1 MLNDERSINMVDE
14 MLGIIPGQTRSY
26 VSSATGSISMGGTP
40 LCPQQLPIHTAN
52 SITGITAGALSAA
65 ATTILNANTGTGL
78 NTTADSTTFTK
89 STGTLA
95 AGDAVYAT
103 VGGATTYIGTV
114 LTVSPAF
121 TFVNYPTNVVTS
133 SAYSFIPAASKGT
146 VAYTYN
152 VTMPTTTITSN
163 NVSYTIQAGDDY
175 EQEVMK
181 YGKCMGFSVSGGS
194 GGAID
199 MNAQYMGQAVQLGYV
214 GQGTITATTTSTT
227 VNGVGTVF
235 INTAVSSDI
244 GRKLY
249 TLDNVLIG
257 TIASVTNANTV
268 VLTANALTAVTFGGY
283 RLGGFTK
290 NTEVAAP
297 VDDLI
302 FARTRLFIDN
312 VQPWPVA
319 RPTVV
324 QYQFLAFS
332 TSLQCSWTP
341 KFTGEGYQGIDPTW
355 SFALFTNYQVG
366 GDFTVEHDTIASAK
380 YSASSVESLKYAWR
394 NRVPKIVQIDCPSST
409 AIKWFTPNANTYRG
423 QTLSYTLPTAVNAG
437 TISIDAAN
445 PLTVVG
451 TGTSFATPA
460 DVGKGLCVKV
470 NGLYYFVGKISTV
483 DVANQLYTL
492 DATVGNL
499 YGVVPAGTSF
509 AHDATKITGGAT
521 SFTLLTDDGKDLF
534 KDATT
539 WIGRIAWTSA
549 TTAVHTYVS
558 SAIGS
563 FSLNAFTPN
572 ATTIS
577 SAYNSATGT
586 QTITSAVSA
595 FATPADLGKQIWAL
609 IGNEYINVGVI
620 TTFTTTSIVEI
631 ANALYTVAIPA
642 LTNFVLGNPLAIT
655 NGTGTIA
662 VSGTTVT
669 GTGTGFATPGDV
681 GKQLWAYIG
690 SSYVYIGTI
699 ATVNAGT
706 QVATLVSNV
715 YGTVAASTNY
725 VFNYTT
731 NGFKIENAT
740 QPYFPVAG
748 KGPLE
753 TYTGVSFRFPVQIM
767 SVSSINDQDGN
778 DIVTVSWQMRYD
790 TTVGDTGGDVRIV
803 NQLPSLS
810 IAS

>member
-52 SITGITAGALSAA
+52 SITGITAGSLSAA
-65 ATTILNANTGTGL
+65 ATTILSANTGTGL

-121 TFVNYPTNVVTS
+121 TFVNYPTNVVTAA
-133 SAYSFIPAASKGT
+133 AYTFIPAASKGT
-146 VAYTYN
+146 VAYTYD

-163 NVSYTIQAGDDY
+163 NVSYTIQAGDDF

-181 YGKCMGFSVSGGS
+181 YGKCMGFSVSGGA

-214 GQGTITATTTSTT
+214 GQGTITATTASLNVT
-227 VNGVGTVF
+227 GVGTVF
-235 INTAVSSDI
+235 VNTAVSSDV

-257 TIASVTNANTV
+257 TIASVTDATTV
-268 VLTANALTAVTFGGY
+268 VLTANALTAITFGEY

-312 VQPWPVA
+312 VQPWPVY

-366 GDFTVEHDTIASAK
+366 GDFTIEHDTIASAK

-394 NRVPKIVQIDCPSST
+394 NRVPKIIQIDCPSST
-409 AIKWFTPNANTYRG
+409 AINWFTVGASPSAKTLAYTYPA
-423 QTLSYTLPTAVNAG
+423 TPDAG
-437 TISIDAAN
+437 TISIDAAT
-445 PLTVVG
+445 PTVVTGVG
-451 TGTSFATPA
+451 TNL
-460 DVGKGLCVKV
+460 VGSAGKSVCVKV
-470 NGLYYFVGKISTV
+470 GGTYYYVGRILASPTPSALAVTLDGNAYGAIPAGSTF
-483 DVANQLYTL
+483 AL
-492 DATVGNL
+492 DATKV
-499 YGVVPAGTSF
+499 
-509 AHDATKITGGAT
+509 TGGAS
-521 SFTLLTDDGKDLF
+521 SFAFPGTADVNKDLF
-534 KDATT
+534 RDVTT
-539 WIGRIAWTSA
+539 WVGRIAAVDSA
-549 TTAVHTYVS
+549 TVVHTYAS
-558 SAIGS
+558 SAIGT
-563 FSLNAFTPN
+563 FS
-572 ATTIS
+572 IS
-577 SAYNSATGT
+577 ASPG
-586 QTITSAVSA
+586 
-595 FATPADLGKQIWAL
+595 
-609 IGNEYINVGVI
+609 YIMD
-620 TTFTTTSIVEI
+620 SC
-631 ANALYTVAIPA
+631 
-642 LTNFVLGNPLAIT
+642 
-655 NGTGTIA
+655 
-662 VSGTTVT
+662 
-669 GTGTGFATPGDV
+669 
-681 GKQLWAYIG
+681 
-690 SSYVYIGTI
+690 
-699 ATVNAGT
+699 
-706 QVATLVSNV
+706 
-715 YGTVAASTNY
+715 
-725 VFNYTT
+725 
-731 NGFKIENAT
+731 AT
-740 QPYFPVAG
+740 QPYFPVTG
-748 KGPLE
+748 KGPLQ

>member
-52 SITGITAGALSAA
+52 SITGITAGSLSAA
-65 ATTILNANTGTGL
+65 ATTILGANTGTGL

-121 TFVNYPTNVVTS
+121 TFVNYPTNVVTA

-163 NVSYTIQAGDDY
+163 NVSYTIQAGDDF

-214 GQGTITATTTSTT
+214 GQGTITATTASTT
-227 VNGVGTVF
+227 VTGVGTVF
-235 INTAVSSDI
+235 VNTSVSSDV

-249 TLDNVLIG
+249 TLNNVLIG
-257 TIASVTNANTV
+257 TIASVTNATTV
-268 VLTANALTAVTFGGY
+268 VLTANALTAVTFEGY

-312 VQPWPVA
+312 VQAWPVA

-394 NRVPKIVQIDCPSST
+394 NRVPKIIQIDCPSST
-409 AIKWFTPNANTYRG
+409 AIDWFTPSATPSAT
-423 QTLSYTLPTAVNAG
+423 TLVYTLPTAVDAG

-445 PLTVVG
+445 PLAVVG
-451 TGTSFATPA
+451 TGTTFLAG

-470 NGLYYFVGKISTV
+470 NGVYYFVGKVATFISTTSV
-483 DVANQLYTL
+483 TL

-509 AHDATKITGGAT
+509 AHDATKITGGAA

-558 SAIGS
+558 SAIGT
-563 FSLNAFTPN
+563 FSLA
-572 ATTIS
+572 
-577 SAYNSATGT
+577 
-586 QTITSAVSA
+586 
-595 FATPADLGKQIWAL
+595 
-609 IGNEYINVGVI
+609 
-620 TTFTTTSIVEI
+620 
-631 ANALYTVAIPA
+631 
-642 LTNFVLGNPLAIT
+642 
-655 NGTGTIA
+655 
-662 VSGTTVT
+662 SGWIMET
-669 GTGTGFATPGDV
+669 
-681 GKQLWAYIG
+681 
-690 SSYVYIGTI
+690 
-699 ATVNAGT
+699 
-706 QVATLVSNV
+706 
-715 YGTVAASTNY
+715 
-725 VFNYTT
+725 
-731 NGFKIENAT
+731 AT
-740 QPYFPVAG
+740 QPYFPVVG

>member
-1 MLNDERSINMVDE
+1 MLNDDRSINMVDE

-52 SITGITAGALSAA
+52 SITGITAGALSDAANKIMVATAGTGLTASTTAPTFTVGTGTPAIGDVIVNASGAYVGTVLLTSPYTFTANAA
-65 ATTILNANTGTGL
+65 ANAAGVAYSYSSRIGTGL

-89 STGTLA
+89 VSGSPA
-95 AGDAVYAT
+95 PGDAVYAT

-114 LTVSPAF
+114 LTTSPAL
-121 TFVNYPTNVVTS
+121 TFVNYPTNVVTA

-152 VTMPTTTITSN
+152 VDMPTTTITSN
-163 NVSYTIQAGDDY
+163 NVSYTIQAGDDF

-214 GQGTITATTTSTT
+214 GQGTITTTTASKNVT
-227 VNGVGTVF
+227 GVGTVF
-235 INTAVSSDI
+235 VDTAVSSDV

-257 TIASVTNANTV
+257 TIESVTNANTV
-268 VLTANALTAVTFGGY
+268 VLKANALTAVTFEGY

-394 NRVPKIVQIDCPSST
+394 NRVPKIIQIDCPSST
-409 AIKWFTPNANTYRG
+409 AIDWFTPTATPIVD
-423 QTLSYTLPTAVNAG
+423 TLTYTLPTTVGQG

-445 PLTVVG
+445 PLTV
-451 TGTSFATPA
+451 TGVDTSFASPA

-470 NGLYYFVGKISTV
+470 NGVYYFVGKIITV
-483 DVANQLYTL
+483 GGPTSVTL
-492 DATVGNL
+492 DATIGNK
-499 YGVVPAGTSF
+499 YGAIPAGT
-509 AHDATKITGGAT
+509 AYKLDATKITSGTT
-521 SFTLLTDDGKDLF
+521 SFVVSTDDGKDVF

-539 WIGRIAWTSA
+539 WIGRIAWTDTT
-549 TTAVHTYVS
+549 TTAHTYAS
-558 SAIGS
+558 SAIGTLSSVTS
-563 FSLNAFTPN
+563 FIKET
-572 ATTIS
+572 
-577 SAYNSATGT
+577 
-586 QTITSAVSA
+586 
-595 FATPADLGKQIWAL
+595 
-609 IGNEYINVGVI
+609 
-620 TTFTTTSIVEI
+620 
-631 ANALYTVAIPA
+631 
-642 LTNFVLGNPLAIT
+642 
-655 NGTGTIA
+655 
-662 VSGTTVT
+662 
-669 GTGTGFATPGDV
+669 
-681 GKQLWAYIG
+681 
-690 SSYVYIGTI
+690 
-699 ATVNAGT
+699 
-706 QVATLVSNV
+706 
-715 YGTVAASTNY
+715 
-725 VFNYTT
+725 
-731 NGFKIENAT
+731 AT
-740 QPYFPVAG
+740 QPYFPVVG

>member
-52 SITGITAGALSAA
+52 SITGTTAGALSAA
-65 ATTILNANTGTGL
+65 ATTILSANTGTGL
-78 NTTADSTTFTK
+78 TTTADSTTFTK
-89 STGTLA
+89 STGSLA

-146 VAYTYN
+146 VAYTYD
-152 VTMPTTTITSN
+152 VIMPTTTITSN
-163 NVSYTIQAGDDY
+163 NVSYTIQAGDDF

-181 YGKCMGFSVSGGS
+181 YSKCMGFSVSGGA

-214 GQGTITATTTSTT
+214 GQGTITTSTANANVT
-227 VNGVGTVF
+227 GVGTVF
-235 INTAVSSDI
+235 VNTAVSSDV

-257 TIASVTNANTV
+257 TIASVTNASAV
-268 VLTANALTAVTFGGY
+268 VLTAPATVTLTYGEY

-290 NTEVAAP
+290 DTQVATP

-312 VQPWPVA
+312 VQAWPVA

-366 GDFTVEHDTIASAK
+366 GDFTIEHDTIASAK

-394 NRVPKIVQIDCPSST
+394 NRVPKIIQIDCPSST
-409 AIKWFTPNANTYRG
+409 AINWFTVGASPSAKTLTY
-423 QTLSYTLPTAVNAG
+423 TYPATPDTG

-445 PLTVVG
+445 PTAVTGVG
-451 TGTSFATPA
+451 TNF
-460 DVGKGLCVKV
+460 VGSTGKALCVKV
-470 NGLYYFVGKISTV
+470 GSSYYYVGEIVTASTLAV
-483 DVANQLYTL
+483 TL
-492 DATVGNL
+492 DANL
-499 YGVVPAGTSF
+499 YGAIPAGSSF
-509 AHDATKITGGAT
+509 ALDATKVTGGAS
-521 SFTLLTDDGKDLF
+521 SFAFPGTADVNKDLF
-534 KDATT
+534 QNATT
-539 WIGRIAWTSA
+539 WIGRIAAVDSA
-549 TTAVHTYVS
+549 TVAHTYVS
-558 SAIGS
+558 SAIGT
-563 FSLNAFTPN
+563 FS
-572 ATTIS
+572 IS
-577 SAYNSATGT
+577 AS
-586 QTITSAVSA
+586 
-595 FATPADLGKQIWAL
+595 P
-609 IGNEYINVGVI
+609 
-620 TTFTTTSIVEI
+620 
-631 ANALYTVAIPA
+631 
-642 LTNFVLGNPLAIT
+642 
-655 NGTGTIA
+655 
-662 VSGTTVT
+662 
-669 GTGTGFATPGDV
+669 GFILDSCT
-681 GKQLWAYIG
+681 
-690 SSYVYIGTI
+690 
-699 ATVNAGT
+699 
-706 QVATLVSNV
+706 
-715 YGTVAASTNY
+715 
-725 VFNYTT
+725 
-731 NGFKIENAT
+731 T

-748 KGPLE
+748 KGPLQ
-753 TYTGVSFRFPVQIM
+753 TYTGVSYRFPVQIM

-790 TTVGDTGGDVRIV
+790 TTVGDTGGDIRIV

>member
-52 SITGITAGALSAA
+52 SITGITAGALSNAA
-65 ATTILNANTGTGL
+65 ATIATANAGTGL

-89 STGTLA
+89 STGSVGV
-95 AGDAVYAT
+95 GDAIYAS
-103 VGGATTYIGTV
+103 VGGTTTYIGTV
-114 LTVSPAF
+114 LTITPAF
-121 TFVNYPTNVVTS
+121 TFVNYPTNVLTA
-133 SAYSFIPAASKGT
+133 SAYTFIPAASKGT

-163 NVSYTIQAGDDY
+163 NVSYTIQAGDDF

-181 YGKCMGFSVSGGS
+181 YGKCNGFSVSGGA

-214 GQGTITATTTSTT
+214 GQGTITSSTASTT
-227 VNGVGTVF
+227 VSGIGTTFVD
-235 INTAVSSDI
+235 TSVSSDV

-257 TIASVTNANTV
+257 TIYSVSSATSVT
-268 VLTANALTAVTFGGY
+268 LTANALTAVTFSQY

-355 SFALFTNYQVG
+355 AFALFTNYQVG

-409 AIKWFTPNANTYRG
+409 AIKWFTVGAAPIVD
-423 QTLSYTLPTAVNAG
+423 TLTYTLPTTVDTG

-445 PLTVVG
+445 PLIVTGVG
-451 TGTSFATPA
+451 TGFASPG

-470 NGLYYFVGKISTV
+470 NGVYYFVGKIVTV
-483 DVANQLYTL
+483 VNTTSVTL
-492 DATVGNL
+492 DATIGNK
-499 YGVVPAGTSF
+499 YGAIPAGT
-509 AHDATKITGGAT
+509 AYKLDATKITSGTT
-521 SFTLLTDDGKDLF
+521 SFTVLTDDGKDVF

-539 WIGRIAWTSA
+539 WIGRIAWTDTT
-549 TTAVHTYVS
+549 TTAHTYAS
-558 SAIGS
+558 SAIGTLSSVTS
-563 FSLNAFTPN
+563 FIKET
-572 ATTIS
+572 
-577 SAYNSATGT
+577 
-586 QTITSAVSA
+586 
-595 FATPADLGKQIWAL
+595 
-609 IGNEYINVGVI
+609 
-620 TTFTTTSIVEI
+620 
-631 ANALYTVAIPA
+631 
-642 LTNFVLGNPLAIT
+642 
-655 NGTGTIA
+655 
-662 VSGTTVT
+662 
-669 GTGTGFATPGDV
+669 
-681 GKQLWAYIG
+681 
-690 SSYVYIGTI
+690 
-699 ATVNAGT
+699 
-706 QVATLVSNV
+706 
-715 YGTVAASTNY
+715 
-725 VFNYTT
+725 
-731 NGFKIENAT
+731 AT
-740 QPYFPVAG
+740 QPYFPVVG

-810 IAS
+810 VAS